1 MRRRWQAD
9 LAGICTRSLIV
20 GVATVAVS
28 GCDRPGHLALRADDP
43 PTAADV
49 FSRQVHLDVVAI
61 VAGMTMA
68 HGVQAVWLMPA
79 R

>member
-1 MRRRWQAD
+1 MCARR
-9 LAGICTRSLIV
+9 LV
-20 GVATVAVS
+20 GVLAIALAS
-28 GCDRPGHLALRADDP
+28 CAQSPGGPLTRQADDP
-43 PTAADV
+43 PSANDA
-49 FSRQVHLDVVAI
+49 FMRQVHLDVVAI